1 MTEQAEA
8 SLRHLLAAI
17 DRIEAATTAIENH
30 CDNMSETKSKHR
42 TLQAEVKAAIADLD
56 TLLDRPNG

>member
-17 DRIEAATTAIENH
+17 DRIEAATTSIENH
-30 CDNMSETKSKHR
+30 CATMTGTQSKHR
-42 TLQAEVKAAIADLD
+42 ALQAEVKAAIADLD
-56 TLLDRPNG
+56 TLLERPNG